1 MIPEG
6 GVDRHRTTQD
16 GARRVAAAVSKN
28 VPLQWEEFVHRCQA
42 QLVGVLNRVS
52 DALAIATLKN
62 RRSSMVAYSWPKDW
76 GAVRPGCE
84 AVLGSPGSLLL

>member
-16 GARRVAAAVSKN
+16 GARRVAAAVSKTS
-28 VPLQWEEFVHRCQA
+28 RCNGRNLCIDA
-42 QLVGVLNRVS
+42 RHSSSEYSIRVS